1 MKYLYAPGCALM
13 IYKPHLA
20 EKLKTVI
27 EEHYGKMETL
37 LSCCFNTPELEPDTC
52 IITPCSTCNNRYRT
66 LYKECTSSYF
76 LATLAES
83 DTFPFPDYQGISM
96 SIQDTC
102 SGRTDELYL
111 NAIRKLLKRMNINI
125 VEAEKSGKRGKCCGQ
140 VLYGKAPQEKVEAYM
155 KARAQEMPEE
165 NVVVYCASCIQ
176 GIMLGN
182 KKARFII
189 DLLFNEPTE
198 ADASGVISWNKRLV
212 DFRNSQ

>member
-37 LSCCFNTPELEPDTC
+37 LTCCFNTPELEPDTC

-83 DTFPFPDYQGISM
+83 ETFPFPDYQGISM
-96 SIQDTC
+96 SILDTHKI
-102 SGRTDELYL
+102 GR
-111 NAIRKLLKRMNINI
+111 AH
-125 VEAEKSGKRGKCCGQ
+125 V
-140 VLYGKAPQEKVEAYM
+140 
-155 KARAQEMPEE
+155 
-165 NVVVYCASCIQ
+165 
-176 GIMLGN
+176 
-182 KKARFII
+182 
-189 DLLFNEPTE
+189 
-198 ADASGVISWNKRLV
+198 
-212 DFRNSQ
+212 